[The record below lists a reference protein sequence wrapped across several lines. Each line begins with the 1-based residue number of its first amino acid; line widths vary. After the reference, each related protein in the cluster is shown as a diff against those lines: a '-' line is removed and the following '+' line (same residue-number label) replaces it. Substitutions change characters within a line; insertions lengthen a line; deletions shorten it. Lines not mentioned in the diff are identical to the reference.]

1 MTLKELQLKVENV
14 KPLRGAWS
22 KGIVEYMNEL
32 VEDTIEGY
40 GEDYELPES
49 TKEFNKLL
57 LSGADTWKDYSYGGS
72 SLIFNDDIAERLSN
86 ASELKQTKN
95 GQLPPNKNEE
105 WLDVQ
110 ARALYQASNELAN
123 LVFNRPLIY
132 TR

>member
-72 SLIFNDDIAERLSN
+72 SLIFNNDIAERLSN

-95 GQLPPNKNEE
+95 GQLPPNKKEE